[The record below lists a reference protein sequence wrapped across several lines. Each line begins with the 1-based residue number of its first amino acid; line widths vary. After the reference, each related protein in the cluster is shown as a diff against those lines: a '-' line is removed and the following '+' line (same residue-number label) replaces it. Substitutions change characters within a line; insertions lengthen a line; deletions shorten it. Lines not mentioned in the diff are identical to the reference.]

1 MIKSFKLLS
10 LSLLSVTIVAMLMSA
25 QNVGAATNNT
35 ENTTVS
41 SIESNNTS
49 KNTLTDSEI
58 DDLDDYVEV
67 KNNQYVLNVPS
78 SSNLSEQEIKVA
90 KAVIE
95 ESNRNIQKNNLSID
109 PVTKE
114 ASETSSQN
122 VVFNTKFRVLARAK
136 AKKKAKS
143 YTFKN
148 FWWGSRYYFRS
159 NKAIDQM
166 EHELESKAMSVE
178 LIGALA
184 SIVSSGYASAIGTVG
199 SVYFSKI
206 RSDLDGMHKKH
217 PHSSLYMDINY
228 SGVYKI
234 KVLK

>member
-148 FWWGSRYYFRS
+148 FGGEVDIISAVIKLLTRW
-159 NKAIDQM
+159 N
-166 EHELESKAMSVE
+166 MSW
-178 LIGALA
+178 
-184 SIVSSGYASAIGTVG
+184 
-199 SVYFSKI
+199 
-206 RSDLDGMHKKH
+206 
-217 PHSSLYMDINY
+217 
-228 SGVYKI
+228 
-234 KVLK
+234 KVRQCP

>member
-109 PVTKE
+109 PVTKKL
-114 ASETSSQN
+114 QKL
-122 VVFNTKFRVLARAK
+122 V
-136 AKKKAKS
+136 
-143 YTFKN
+143 
-148 FWWGSRYYFRS
+148 
-159 NKAIDQM
+159 
-166 EHELESKAMSVE
+166 
-178 LIGALA
+178 
-184 SIVSSGYASAIGTVG
+184 
-199 SVYFSKI
+199 
-206 RSDLDGMHKKH
+206 HK
-217 PHSSLYMDINY
+217 M
-228 SGVYKI
+228 
-234 KVLK
+234 